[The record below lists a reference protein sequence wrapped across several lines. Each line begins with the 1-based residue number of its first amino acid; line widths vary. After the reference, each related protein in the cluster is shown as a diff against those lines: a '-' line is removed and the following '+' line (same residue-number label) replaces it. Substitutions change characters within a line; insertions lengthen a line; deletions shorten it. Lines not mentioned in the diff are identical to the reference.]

1 MDSQTVINIVFAA
14 LVTMAGWILNRLWQS
29 VDSLQIQ
36 DARLA
41 DKVQKIEVLVAGQYV
56 QRTELVDLGHRLFER
71 LDRIE
76 TKIDGKV
83 DK

>member
-14 LVTMAGWILNRLWQS
+14 LGTMAGWILNRLWQS